1 LLTVLRWLGWL
12 LTILVLAVCGI
23 AWWLVYRPLPQ
34 IDGTVKVAGLQKE
47 VTVERDG
54 WGVPHI
60 RASSVP
66 DMLEAEGYVM
76 AQDRLWQM
84 DLLRRA
90 AKGQLSE
97 ILGPATLRIDKN
109 FRTMGFARAAER
121 DAAQLDAETRE
132 NMEAYARGV
141 NRFIEQHG
149 KNLPLEFSLL
159 KYRPRPW
166 VPSDTLAISGY
177 MYLTLTNTWEEELT
191 RAKVTERVGADR
203 AKDLFAENAAMDHF
217 VIGDPEIP
225 NDGSKGAHARADNN
239 SDDEDDDDDDMKP
252 DTVLKAQAGAILH
265 PSEEPPY
272 VDLTSALLALG
283 HSGSQR
289 SRSASRAHST
299 DSLLPAVGEFLQASS
314 SEIRHG
320 LGSNNWVVSGAHTA
334 SGKPLLANDT
344 HLELSVPPI
353 WYELHLTAPGWNVKG
368 VTLPG
373 APLVVIGHNDKVAWG
388 VTNNGAD
395 VQDLYIE
402 TFNPA
407 APDEYRVKGVW
418 TKAQFVEEIIR
429 VRGQPDE
436 HFSVVLTRHGPVVRR
451 DGDKAYALRWT
462 ATEPGGLVSN
472 YNLLGKAKNWEEFRN
487 VMKKIWGPAQNV
499 VYADVQGNIGYIM
512 GARVPIR
519 KKGHG
524 EVPVPGDTDD
534 YEWTGY
540 VPFEQLPQAFNPESG
555 LIVTANARVVGPDYK
570 PYLTDRWEEPY
581 RTARIYDLL
590 HDKHDLRPQ
599 DMLKVQTDTY
609 SYPDSFVGGQLVAAA
624 KIAKPKDLRA
634 QKLIEGLKDWN
645 GIADANSP
653 EVPFVEGARHA
664 ALRLVLQPYLG
675 NETGLYQWRTVA
687 FLQRIL
693 TDRPAKWLPSQFK
706 SYDELL
712 AAAADDSV
720 AKMAAETRSEKIEDW
735 PWKRFD
741 ALNMLHPLGREGLL
755 KRLLSITGKAQ
766 SGTRYSVRAASR
778 DHGPAMRFVADLGDW
793 DDSILLIPAGESGQP
808 GSSHYSDQFSYWL
821 DGKEILA
828 PFSDA
833 AELAARRHLLTLQ
846 P

>member
-1 LLTVLRWLGWL
+1 MLTVLRWLGWL

-407 APDEYRVKGVW
+407 APDEYRVKGAW
-418 TKAQFVEEIIR
+418 TKAQIVQEIIK

-451 DGDKAYALRWT
+451 DGEKGYALRWT

-499 VYADVQGNIGYIM
+499 VYADVQG
-512 GARVPIR
+512 
-519 KKGHG
+519 
-524 EVPVPGDTDD
+524 
-534 YEWTGY
+534 
-540 VPFEQLPQAFNPESG
+540 
-555 LIVTANARVVGPDYK
+555 
-570 PYLTDRWEEPY
+570 
-581 RTARIYDLL
+581 
-590 HDKHDLRPQ
+590 
-599 DMLKVQTDTY
+599 
-609 SYPDSFVGGQLVAAA
+609 
-624 KIAKPKDLRA
+624 
-634 QKLIEGLKDWN
+634 
-645 GIADANSP
+645 
-653 EVPFVEGARHA
+653 
-664 ALRLVLQPYLG
+664 
-675 NETGLYQWRTVA
+675 
-687 FLQRIL
+687 
-693 TDRPAKWLPSQFK
+693 
-706 SYDELL
+706 
-712 AAAADDSV
+712 
-720 AKMAAETRSEKIEDW
+720 
-735 PWKRFD
+735 
-741 ALNMLHPLGREGLL
+741 
-755 KRLLSITGKAQ
+755 
-766 SGTRYSVRAASR
+766 
-778 DHGPAMRFVADLGDW
+778 
-793 DDSILLIPAGESGQP
+793 
-808 GSSHYSDQFSYWL
+808 
-821 DGKEILA
+821 
-828 PFSDA
+828 
-833 AELAARRHLLTLQ
+833 
-846 P
+846 